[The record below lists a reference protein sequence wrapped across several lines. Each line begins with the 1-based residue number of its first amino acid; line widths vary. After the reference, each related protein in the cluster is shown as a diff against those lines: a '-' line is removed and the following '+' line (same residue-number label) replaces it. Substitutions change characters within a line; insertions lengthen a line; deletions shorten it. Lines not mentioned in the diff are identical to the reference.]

1 MENWTPARII
11 NLWPAIIRASDWEF
25 MRRANSYGKAEARQ
39 IVATQQDTPNVELSH
54 GRRWAVT
61 AGVML
66 GMFLAALEATV
77 VGTAMPTVIASLGG
91 LDRYSWVFSAYL
103 LTSTVT
109 VPVWGR
115 LSDLYGRR
123 RLYLMAVVF
132 FLIGSALSGASQS
145 ITQLIIFRAIQGF
158 GAGGLIPLSMTITG
172 DIYTL
177 KERTRMQGL
186 FSGAWGLA
194 SILGPLA
201 GGFITDHWS
210 WRCVFYI
217 NIPFGLAAAVVVGFA
232 LVEPKRAE
240 RPVIDYAGAA
250 SLTIAVTLLLIALVE
265 SGEPAVWKNPLMLLV
280 VAGVVVFGLMF
291 IWAERKATEPIVP
304 LSLFRNRVVA
314 VGSITAFMIGA
325 AMFGA
330 ITFIPLF
337 VQGTLGGTATQAG
350 VLLTPFLLGWVVL
363 AVVGGRLMF
372 AIGYRTTILA
382 GLIVLVISFGIL
394 STFGQGTPRGLLLA
408 NMALM
413 GSGMGLVMFALLI
426 TMQNS
431 VDRSRL
437 GIATSLNQFS
447 RSIGQT
453 LGVAVMGAVMTF
465 SLTSHLGDI
474 QRTSGR
480 SEAEVNSI
488 VHNSSALI
496 DPIARANLPPELL
509 GAMASALGVALRNVF
524 LVGTGFAALALAAGF
539 RLPANAV
546 EDAEVFAQEEI
557 RCSSADCER
566 LLMAEMPTIDPERE
580 PSIVKRES

>member
-1 MENWTPARII
+1 
-11 NLWPAIIRASDWEF
+11 
-25 MRRANSYGKAEARQ
+25 MRNIKLKQ
-39 IVATQQDTPNVELSH
+39 IEVDPNDKPNVLLSDSL
-54 GRRWAVT
+54 RLAVT

-115 LSDLYGRR
+115 MSDLYGRR
-123 RLYLMAVVF
+123 PLYLIAVVF

-145 ITQLIIFRAIQGF
+145 ITQLILFRAIQGL

-172 DIYTL
+172 DIYTV
-177 KERTRMQGL
+177 KERARMQGW
-186 FSGAWGLA
+186 FSGVWGLA

-201 GGFITDHWS
+201 GGFITDNFS
-210 WRCVFYI
+210 WRWVFYI
-217 NIPFGLAAAVVVGFA
+217 NIPFGLAAAVVVGAA
-232 LVEPKRAE
+232 LVEPKRAI
-240 RPVIDYAGAA
+240 RPIIDYAGAT
-250 SLTIAVTLLLIALVE
+250 SLTIGVTLLLVALVE
-265 SGEPAVWKNPLMLLV
+265 SGEPSVWSNPVMWLV
-280 VAGVVVFGLMF
+280 VAGAIAFVIIFVR
-291 IWAERKATEPIVP
+291 AERRAKEPIVP

-314 VGSITAFMIGA
+314 VGSIIAFMIGA
-325 AMFGA
+325 SMFGA

-363 AVVGGRLMF
+363 AVVGGRLIF
-372 AIGYRTTILA
+372 WVGYRATIIS
-382 GLIVLVISFGIL
+382 GLIVLVGSFGLL
-394 STFGQGTPRGLLLA
+394 STFGEGTSRALLVI
-408 NMALM
+408 NMGLM

-431 VDRSRL
+431 VDRTQL

-465 SLTSHLGDI
+465 GLASHLSDI

-480 SEAEVNSI
+480 SEEEVARV

-509 GAMASALGVALRNVF
+509 KAMSSALGSALQNVF
-524 LVGTGFAALALAAGF
+524 LVGTGFAALALVSGF
-539 RLPANAV
+539 WLPRKDSHQTAK
-546 EDAEVFAQEEI
+546 EAQEKENI
-557 RCSSADCER
+557 SSPAECER
-566 LLMAEMPTIDPERE
+566 MLMAEMTTIDPENE
-580 PSIVKRES
+580 PALVED

>member
-1 MENWTPARII
+1 
-11 NLWPAIIRASDWEF
+11 
-25 MRRANSYGKAEARQ
+25 MRRADSYKKTEARQ
-39 IVATQQDTPNVELSH
+39 SVTTLADRPNVELSH
-54 GRRWAVT
+54 SRRWAVT

-123 RLYLMAVVF
+123 PLYLMAVVF

-145 ITQLIIFRAIQGF
+145 ITQLIVFRAIQGF

-172 DIYTL
+172 DIYTV

-210 WRCVFYI
+210 WRWVFYI

-265 SGEPAVWKNPLMLLV
+265 SGEPAVWTNPLMPLV
-280 VAGVVVFGLMF
+280 VVGVAVFGFMF
-291 IWAERKATEPIVP
+291 VWAERRAKEPIVP
-304 LSLFRNRVVA
+304 FSLFRNRVVA

-465 SLTSHLGDI
+465 SLTSHLEDI

-480 SEAEVNSI
+480 PEAEVNSLI
-488 VHNSSALI
+488 HNSSALI
-496 DPIARANLPPELL
+496 DPIARAKLPPELL
-509 GAMASALGVALRNVF
+509 GAMASALGGALRNVF
-524 LVGTGFAALALAAGF
+524 LVGMGFAALALVAGF
-539 RLPANAV
+539 RLPAKAV
-546 EDAEVFAQEEI
+546 EHAEEAAQKEMPI
-557 RCSSADCER
+557 SPADCER
-566 LLMAEMPTIDPERE
+566 LLIAEMSTIDPEHEPAIVERE
-580 PSIVKRES
+580 G